1 MSIQDGEDGLFND
14 YEPEFCE
21 CDGEECYCGLES
33 SDEYDTRLFHEMIIE
48 PDKNKGLEA
57 REALRQ
63 YYSPSKE
70 LAQCLAMKMIAEDD
84 DALAIVI
91 KNISKEK
98 GITVEEVTQ
107 RMFF

>member
-1 MSIQDGEDGLFND
+1 MSIQDGEDGLFDD

-21 CDGEECYCGLES
+21 CDGEECYCGLETN
-33 SDEYDTRLFHEMIIE
+33 DEYSIRSFHEMIIE
-48 PDKNKGLEA
+48 SGESRGLSPE
-57 REALRQ
+57 EALREH
-63 YYSPSKE
+63 YAPAKE

-84 DALAIVI
+84 DALAILI